1 VGADAGAREWMEAM
15 FLPLLKPSLR
25 MDLFC
30 WRLCF
35 LEFHSPGTPDK
46 ANALILFPG
55 LPCLIPTGL
64 FMNKWKH
71 GL

>member
-1 VGADAGAREWMEAM
+1 
-15 FLPLLKPSLR
+15 